1 MFDAEYNPRSSARN
15 LEEMEI
21 GTPEPEAEKK
31 APEQERGS
39 DSLRRYYA
47 EVRRY
52 PLLTAEEER
61 ILSRRYRE
69 DKDDDALRRLISC
82 NLRLVIKIALED
94 RSHRDQIMDLVQ
106 EGNAGLIRAA
116 ERFDPDRGVRFAA
129 YAAWWIRAAIL
140 KSIVDNHRLVRIGT
154 TAAQRRLFFQL
165 QRVRA
170 RLAAEEG
177 TYDSEKIAEKI
188 GVRAEEVDEM
198 ARRLGW
204 SEASLEAQ
212 VSQEGGRRIMDTIPS
227 SAASADEKL
236 ADHDLQEILRREIE
250 SLSAKMGDR
259 ERMILEERLLSD
271 EPRTLVAIGAHFGVS
286 RERIRQ
292 IEQAILS
299 RIRTRVTAALG
310 DDAADLLPQKRR
322 ARRRSPEERPQAGED
337 FQESGDWAAA

>member
-1 MFDAEYNPRSSARN
+1 MFEAEYHNEARSP
-15 LEEMEI
+15 E
-21 GTPEPEAEKK
+21 EPESVEVK
-31 APEQERGS
+31 ESSSERGS

-52 PLLTAEEER
+52 PLLNAEEEKD
-61 ILSRRYRE
+61 LSRRFRGGE
-69 DKDDDALRRLISC
+69 EGALKRLISC
-82 NLRLVIKIALED
+82 NLRLVIKIALEY
-94 RSHRDQIMDLVQ
+94 RSHRDQGMDLVQ

-177 TYDSEKIAEKI
+177 HYDSERIAEKI
-188 GVRAEEVDEM
+188 GVRADEVDEM

-212 VSQEGGRRIMDTIPS
+212 VGSDGTRRIMDTIPS
-227 SAASADEKL
+227 GAAPADDKL
-236 ADHDLQEILRREIE
+236 ADRDLKAILRREIE
-250 SLSAKMGDR
+250 QLASKMGDR

-271 EPRTLVAIGAHFGVS
+271 DPRTLVAIGAHFGVS

-299 RIRTRVTAALG
+299 RIRARVTAALG
-310 DDAADLLPQKRR
+310 DDAVELLLPKKRAGKRQNGEEQADLP
-322 ARRRSPEERPQAGED
+322 D
-337 FQESGDWAAA
+337 NDWASA